1 MLQVKII
8 LFFLIVSV
16 AGGGYVY
23 VQKLR
28 ADNAILKINT
38 TKLETAVEQNEA
50 TIKQQTEDF
59 AKVRTTLDTVQA
71 QRNALESDKNTLVK
85 KLSEHDFGQLA
96 EARPGLVIQI
106 VNKVS
111 DNANRCMEIASGSP
125 LTEEELAATKKSQ
138 INGECPSLANPNYVL
153 Q

>member
-1 MLQVKII
+1 MFQVKLII
-8 LFFLIVSV
+8 FFLIVSV

-85 KLSEHDFGQLA
+85 KLSEHGFGHRA
-96 EARPGLVIQI
+96 AARPELVVKI
-106 VNKVS
+106 VNKEMA
-111 DNANRCMEIASGSP
+111 NARRCFEIASGSP
-125 LTEEELAATKKSQ
+125 LTESETNATKKSQ
-138 INGECPSLANPNYVL
+138 INGECPSLANPNYVPK
-153 Q
+153 

>member
-1 MLQVKII
+1 MFQIKII
-8 LFFLIVSV
+8 IFLLIISV

-28 ADNAILKINT
+28 ADNATLKINT

-50 TIKQQTEDF
+50 TIKQQTENF
-59 AKVRTTLDTVQA
+59 EKVRTTLNTVQD
-71 QRNALESDKNTLVK
+71 QKDALQSDKNVLIE

-96 EARPGLVIQI
+96 EARPGLVVKI

-111 DNANRCMEIASGSP
+111 VNANRCMEIATGSP
-125 LTEEELAATKKSQ
+125 LTEAELAATKKSQ
-138 INGECPSLANPNYVL
+138 TNTECPRLANPNYVPK
-153 Q
+153 

>member
-1 MLQVKII
+1 MFQVKLII
-8 LFFLIVSV
+8 FFLIMGI

-38 TKLETAVEQNEA
+38 TKLETAVEQNEQ

-96 EARPGLVIQI
+96 EARPELVVKI
-106 VNKVS
+106 VNKEMA
-111 DNANRCMEIASGSP
+111 NARRCFEIASGSP
-125 LTEEELAATKKSQ
+125 LTESETNATKKSQ
-138 INGECPSLANPNYVL
+138 INGECPSLANPNYVPK
-153 Q
+153 

>member
-1 MLQVKII
+1 MFQIKII
-8 LFFLIVSV
+8 IFLLIISV

-28 ADNAILKINT
+28 ADNATLKINT

-50 TIKQQTEDF
+50 TIKQQTENF
-59 AKVRTTLDTVQA
+59 EKVRTTLADV
-71 QRNALESDKNTLVK
+71 RDNRDALQSDKNVLIE

-96 EARPGLVIQI
+96 EARPGLVVKI

-111 DNANRCMEIASGSP
+111 VNANRCMEIATGSP
-125 LTEEELAATKKSQ
+125 LTEAELAATKKSQ
-138 INGECPSLANPNYVL
+138 TNTECPRLANPNYVPK
-153 Q
+153 

>member
-1 MLQVKII
+1 MFQVKLII
-8 LFFLIVSV
+8 FILILGI

-28 ADNAILKINT
+28 ADNATLKINT
-38 TKLETAVEQNEA
+38 TKLETAVSQNEQ

-59 AKVRTTLDTVQA
+59 TKVRDTLSAVQE
-71 QRNALESDKNTLVK
+71 QKDALQGDKDNLEK
-85 KLSEHDFGQLA
+85 KLQKHDLGQLA
-96 EARPGLVIQI
+96 YNKPGLVVKII
-106 VNKVS
+106 NKAS

>member
-1 MLQVKII
+1 MFQVKLII
-8 LFFLIVSV
+8 FFLIVSV

-96 EARPGLVIQI
+96 EARPALVVKI
-106 VNKVS
+106 VNKER

-125 LTEEELAATKKSQ
+125 LTEEEIAVTKKSKA
-138 INGECPSLANPNYVL
+138 NLDCPRLANPNYVPK
-153 Q
+153 